1 MSLWIPHRDAEGR
14 LYFYTINI
22 PFFLVVAISAICL
35 AILLN
40 LATTAPL
47 EALVLSAT
55 MLLVGFASFLLA
67 KISVYQTGFW
77 FSFGSG
83 RMTARMRHFYRL
95 GYLLMIPGALMTFL
109 LSVLVIRIHG

>member
-1 MSLWIPHRDAEGR
+1 MSLWIPRRDAEGR

-22 PFFLVVAISAICL
+22 SFLLVMAFATIYL

-47 EALVLSAT
+47 EALVLSAS
-55 MLLVGFASFLLA
+55 MLFVGFASFLLA

-83 RMTARMRHFYRL
+83 RMTARMRRFYRL
-95 GYLLMIPGALMTFL
+95 GYLLMVPGALMTFL